1 MQVLDKEAQGSSN
14 WMFYDGSQAKKQ
26 SGVRCP
32 TVIPVQVCCISTSSC
47 SRESSTIK
55 EEDGDDLPVVV
66 KPSRVITRV
75 DTIEVEEGDGLGRQE
90 EFRLFSTRN
99 TISIEVEERID
110 LGNADDA
117 AGVGVLDRVDQET
130 DDTDPQGGV
139 FDDEGGILVQGESKA
154 QPSKGAPFF
163 IVEARRATF
172 ERRRR
177 AVSDS
182 FIRLGDSQA
191 TMFDDASP
199 AQDKQGPRFDGGSLN
214 GLETERLYQT
224 A

>member
-1 MQVLDKEAQGSSN
+1 MDKEAQRSN
-14 WMFYDGSQAKKQ
+14 DWMFYDGGQAKKQ
-26 SGVRCP
+26 SDVRCP

-47 SRESSTIK
+47 SRESSIK
-55 EEDGDDLPVVV
+55 VEGDDDLAVVV

-90 EFRLFSTRN
+90 EFRFFSTRN
-99 TISIEVEERID
+99 TSSIELEERVD
-110 LGNADDA
+110 LGNADDP
-117 AGVGVLDRVDQET
+117 AGVGVLDRVHQET

-139 FDDEGGILVQGESKA
+139 FDDKGGILVQGGSKA
-154 QPSKGAPFF
+154 QTSKGTPFF

-172 ERRRR
+172 EGR

-191 TMFDDASP
+191 TMFDDAST
-199 AQDKQGPRFDGGSLN
+199 AQDKQGPRFDGGSLS
-214 GLETERLYQT
+214 GLETERSYQT